1 MKCTRNPTDLLHL
14 EPQFKQCYETQAP
27 RQVSS
32 PRSAEVW
39 SLKKI
44 SCPSRCPLVSQEV
57 LQNHERMMITIKIQ
71 WIQSLKPKRRKFTT
85 PKCCFQGHHPSS
97 QGLQAR
103 VRGQTESLW
112 GSRVVDVI
120 RSSMDFRKRRTNETL
135 PPTHNQ
141 NISKSA
147 KIKHMF
153 STFSAKM
160 FIQLVLPKA
169 SILVWQDLWTHHLSF
184 FPWCG
189 DRHAAHLRQDGR
201 WREKSTSISSI
212 SRSAAFH
219 VFEGSVQSFAFGGV
233 HEDLSRISKAHNWT
247 SLDRCFST
255 FFLQFQPWRSSIIF
269 TPALRHWQ
277 KKIKNT
283 KGY

>member
-1 MKCTRNPTDLLHL
+1 MWSEVPWF
-14 EPQFKQCYETQAP
+14 FKN
-27 RQVSS
+27 
-32 PRSAEVW
+32 AEQTKHFRPHI
-39 SLKKI
+39 LK
-44 SCPSRCPLVSQEV
+44 
-57 LQNHERMMITIKIQ
+57 
-71 WIQSLKPKRRKFTT
+71 
-85 PKCCFQGHHPSS
+85 
-97 QGLQAR
+97 
-103 VRGQTESLW
+103 
-112 GSRVVDVI
+112 
-120 RSSMDFRKRRTNETL
+120 
-135 PPTHNQ
+135 

-160 FIQLVLPKA
+160 FIQLVLPKP
-169 SILVWQDLWTHHLSF
+169 SILVWQDLWAHHLSF

-189 DRHAAHLRQDGR
+189 DRYAAHLRQDGR
-201 WREKSTSISSI
+201 WRVEKSTSI

-269 TPALRHWQ
+269 TSALRHWQ
-277 KKIKNT
+277 KKIK
-283 KGY
+283 KLKDI